1 MKKRLLLVSILLLL
15 SILLVTEHFV
25 KPMVVKPIE
34 TGKTGGVEI
43 GSNEIYVISHG
54 WHTGFAI
61 PADKIGKYLPTVQK
75 RFNKASFI
83 EFGWGDKGFYQAK
96 KITIGLT
103 IQAIFWPTESVV
115 HAVSVPNEVVDY
127 FQNSQVVKI
136 CLSTASMNALMQ
148 YISNSFYRNKKGQIK
163 KLQNGIYGDSQF
175 YKGIGDYYL
184 MNTCNKWTAKGLKSA
199 GLNLSPTFK
208 LTAKSIMNYLESNEN
223 VLTCASS

>member
-1 MKKRLLLVSILLLL
+1 MKKILLLL
-15 SILLVTEHFV
+15 TILLVTEQFV
-25 KPMVVKPIE
+25 KPMVVKPIK
-34 TGKTGGVEI
+34 TAKTGGVEI

-61 PADKIGKYLPTVQK
+61 PAYKIGKYLPTVQK

-96 KITIGLT
+96 EITIGLT

-148 YISNSFYRNKKGQIK
+148 YISNSFYRNKKGKING
-163 KLQNGIYGDSQF
+163 LQ
-175 YKGIGDYYL
+175 K
-184 MNTCNKWTAKGLKSA
+184 
-199 GLNLSPTFK
+199 
-208 LTAKSIMNYLESNEN
+208 
-223 VLTCASS
+223 V